1 MVNAV
6 IIGNCIA
13 VGAVKNSGGGVVISN
28 NILTEASDNLV
39 TEALGDNIILE

>member
-1 MVNAV
+1 MSI
-6 IIGNCIA
+6 IIGNSISIG
-13 VGAVKNSGGGVVISN
+13 GAVQNSGGGVVISN

>member
-1 MVNAV
+1 MSI
-6 IIGNCIA
+6 IIGNAIL
-13 VGAVKNSGGGVVISN
+13 VGGAVKNSGGGVVISN

>member
-1 MVNAV
+1 MPI

-13 VGAVKNSGGGVVISN
+13 VGAVQNSGGGVVISN

-39 TEALGDNIILE
+39 TETGDNIILE